1 LLPWSIP
8 EANKKIHMKKYLFAL
23 AAFSMVAVA
32 ANAQSASDSTQNS
45 TYHQHS
51 WNGHQKNSGY
61 AMGGRY
67 HRNMHGYRHDNMMM
81 NVKLTDTQKQQVKAL
96 NDDYRKKLIDLE
108 KNDNITLKNYRAE
121 KATLMKERKARYQD
135 ILTPEQKSEI
145 AQAKKQRSEKMQMMA
160 QKRME
165 KMKTTLNLTDDQVAK
180 IQEQQKS
187 SMEKAKEIRE
197 NTSLSEEQKREQMME
212 LRKAG
217 HDNMNNILTADQLKK
232 MEEMRNNRM
241 NEMKNRWQKKD
252 S

>member
-1 LLPWSIP
+1 MLRSIP
-8 EANKKIHMKKYLFAL
+8 ETHKKIHMKKYLLAL
-23 AAFSMVAVA
+23 AAFSLVAVA
-32 ANAQSASDSTQNS
+32 ANAQSVGDSTQNS
-45 TYHQHS
+45 TTHQHS
-51 WNGHQKNSGY
+51 RNGHQKKSGY
-61 AMGGRY
+61 SMDGGY
-67 HRNMHGYRHDNMMM
+67 HRNMHGYHHHNMMM
-81 NVKLTDTQKQQVKAL
+81 DVKLTDAQNQQVKAL
-96 NDDYRKKLIDLE
+96 NDEYRKKISMLE

-121 KATLMKERKARYQD
+121 KATLIKERKARYQD

-145 AQAKKQRSEKMQMMA
+145 AQAKKQRSEKMQMAA
-160 QKRME
+160 QKRIE

-187 SMEKAKEIRE
+187 SMEKAKAIRE
-197 NTSLSEEQKREQMME
+197 NTSLSEEQKREQLMN

-217 HDNMNNILTADQLKK
+217 HDNMNNILTAVQLKK